1 MPAVFLLLRTV
12 LSSRLIGSL
21 LQFLRRTLSST
32 FSHVGAAL
40 RYVWDRIS
48 SQESKEAIL
57 GCWSCLIQVNETV
70 FLCVDR
76 IVPLG

>member
-1 MPAVFLLLRTV
+1 MPAVFLLLRTL

-57 GCWSCLIQVNETV
+57 GCVLCLLNMHKK
-70 FLCVDR
+70 VDQ
-76 IVPLG
+76 PAADSH

>member
-1 MPAVFLLLRTV
+1 MPAVFLLLRTL

-48 SQESKEAIL
+48 SQESKEATL
-57 GCWSCLIQVNETV
+57 RCVLCLLNMHKK
-70 FLCVDR
+70 VDQ
-76 IVPLG
+76 PTADSH